1 METLNLFTK
10 LQAIKVELLNSN
22 LRKSGKN
29 KYSNY
34 DYYELSDFL
43 PTISTLCSKYGV
55 FTTVSF
61 NNELATLTAINCE
74 NTTETYSITSPMR
87 DVELS
92 SCNAIQSLGGV
103 ETYQRRYL
111 YMSMF
116 DIVDPDQFD
125 GNNSNNTAQN
135 ANSTNSREN
144 YTRNSTAGR
153 ANNNT
158 QNNNVQSNAET
169 VELIAQDGQPVLYK
183 KQFNSEKNQ
192 YYWALVNKEDANRSQ
207 KFISD
212 VQMQKILRG

>member
-61 NNELATLTAINCE
+61 NNDLATLTAINCE
-74 NTTETYSITSPMR
+74 NTTEIYSITSPMR

-153 ANNNT
+153 VNNNT
-158 QNNNVQSNAET
+158 QNNTQSNVET

-183 KQFNSEKNQ
+183 KAFNKKTNQ
-192 YYWALVNKEDANRSQ
+192 VFWALVNKEDASRSTQ
-207 KFISD
+207 FISD
-212 VQMQKILRG
+212 AEMQKILRG

>member
-1 METLNLFTK
+1 METTNLFTK

-22 LRKSGKN
+22 IKKSGKN

-61 NNELATLTAINCE
+61 NNDLATLTAINCE
-74 NTTETYSITSPMR
+74 NTTESYSITSPMR

-135 ANSTNSREN
+135 TNSTNSREN

-153 ANNNT
+153 VNNNA
-158 QNNNVQSNAET
+158 QSNTET
-169 VELIAQDGQPVLYK
+169 VQLIAQDGQPVLYK
-183 KQFNSEKNQ
+183 KAFNKKTNQ
-192 YYWALVNKEDANRSQ
+192 VFWCLVNKEDANRSTQ
-207 KFISD
+207 FISD
-212 VQMQKILRG
+212 VEMQKILRG

>member
-22 LRKSGKN
+22 IKKSGKN

-61 NNELATLTAINCE
+61 NNDLATLTAINCE
-74 NTTETYSITSPMR
+74 NTTESYSITSPMR

-125 GNNSNNTAQN
+125 GNNTAQN

-153 ANNNT
+153 VNNNT
-158 QNNNVQSNAET
+158 QSNAET

-183 KQFNSEKNQ
+183 KAFNKKTNQ
-192 YYWALVNKEDANRSQ
+192 VFWALVNKEDANRSTQ
-207 KFISD
+207 FISD

>member
-61 NNELATLTAINCE
+61 NNDLATLTAINCE

-125 GNNSNNTAQN
+125 GNNTAQN

-153 ANNNT
+153 VNNNT
-158 QNNNVQSNAET
+158 QNNNTQSNAET

-183 KQFNSEKNQ
+183 KAFNKKTNQ
-192 YYWALVNKEDANRSQ
+192 VFWALVNKEDASRSTQ
-207 KFISD
+207 FISD
-212 VQMQKILRG
+212 AEMQKILRG

>member
-1 METLNLFTK
+1 MENNLFTK

-22 LRKSGKN
+22 IKKSGNN
-29 KYSNY
+29 KFSKYE
-34 DYYELSDFL
+34 YYELSDFL
-43 PTISTLCSKYGV
+43 PSITQLCSKYGV

-61 NNELATLTAINCE
+61 SNDLATLTAINCD
-74 NTTETYSITSPMR
+74 NTAETYSITSPMR

-116 DIVDPDQFD
+116 DITEPDQFD
-125 GNNSNNTAQN
+125 GNTGNNTAQN

-153 ANNNT
+153 VNNA
-158 QNNNVQSNAET
+158 QNAQSNVET
-169 VELIAQDGQPVLYK
+169 VELMAQDGQPVLYK
-183 KQFNSEKNQ
+183 KQFNSEKKQ
-192 YYWALVNKEDANRSQ
+192 TYWALVNREDANRSA

-212 VQMQKILRG
+212 VQMQKILRGNVND

>member
-1 METLNLFTK
+1 MENNLFTK

-22 LRKSGKN
+22 IKKSGNN
-29 KYSNY
+29 KFSKYE
-34 DYYELSDFL
+34 YYELSDFL
-43 PTISTLCSKYGV
+43 PSITQLCSKYGV

-61 NNELATLTAINCE
+61 SNDLATLTAINCE
-74 NTTETYSITSPMR
+74 NTAETYSITSPMR

-116 DIVDPDQFD
+116 DITEPDQFD
-125 GNNSNNTAQN
+125 GNTGNN

-153 ANNNT
+153 VNNT
-158 QNNNVQSNAET
+158 QNTQSNVET
-169 VELIAQDGQPVLYK
+169 VELMAQDGQPVVYK
-183 KQFNSEKNQ
+183 KAFNKKTNQ
-192 YYWALVNKEDANRSQ
+192 VFWALVNKEDANRSTQ
-207 KFISD
+207 FISD
-212 VQMQKILRG
+212 VEMQKILRGNTNE

>member
-1 METLNLFTK
+1 MENNLFTK

-22 LRKSGKN
+22 IKKSGNN
-29 KYSNY
+29 KFSKYE
-34 DYYELSDFL
+34 YYELSDFL
-43 PTISTLCSKYGV
+43 PSITQLCSKYGV

-61 NNELATLTAINCE
+61 SNDLATLTAINCD

-116 DIVDPDQFD
+116 DITEPDQFD
-125 GNNSNNTAQN
+125 GNNGNNG
-135 ANSTNSREN
+135 NSTNSREN

-153 ANNNT
+153 VNNT
-158 QNNNVQSNAET
+158 QANQNQAET
-169 VELIAQDGQPVLYK
+169 VELLAQDGQPVLYK
-183 KQFNSEKNQ
+183 KQYNSEKKQ
-192 YYWALVNKEDANRSQ
+192 TYWALVNREDANRSA

-212 VQMQKILRG
+212 AQMQSILRGNENE